1 MGPDSESGLILAA
14 FCQSFRVRYHIPMAR
29 RRKSVSLLERLSLDE
44 ETGSSIFSVLL
55 FAAAGFL
62 LLSALDLAGSL
73 GRSLDRGLEQAVGV
87 TRLLV
92 PFFLAGVAVHR
103 TKPEWLPLRA
113 ANTIGFILVFFSLN
127 PLLTALASGDRGTS
141 PELLLKSGG
150 RVGALIAEPFLAAI
164 GKPGSVVLFV
174 GLALIAFLLLFNAT
188 LRQVAEVLES
198 AVRGLLRV
206 LGVLLAPIRWLW
218 AASERRREERVRSAV
233 APAASPTEEA
243 AEDVAED
250 EEAAE
255 EDAASEEG
263 EEGEGEEDG
272 SQDEDEEAEED
283 AEAVPQAPPKKP
295 KKKQP
300 RVDVPMELL
309 TRRDQKPTS
318 GDIVHNQRV
327 IQRTLETF
335 GIPVEM
341 GEHAVGPTV
350 TQFTLKPAEGIKLTR
365 ITGLHNDLA
374 LALAA
379 HPIRIEAPIP
389 GKSLVGIEVP
399 NQSVAAVGLR
409 ELLETKDWKDRKSAI
424 SFALGRDVSGKPWFA
439 DIGRMPH
446 LLVAGST
453 GSGKS
458 VCLNVLITSLLFA
471 NGPDELKMVLVD
483 PKRVELQV
491 YNGVPHLVAP
501 VITEVPKTVNA
512 LKWGLKE
519 MDRRFDLLS
528 KVGARDI
535 ATYNARSDEKLP
547 YLVFVI
553 DELADLMV
561 NAMQEVEGPIV
572 RLAQMA
578 RAVGIHLIL
587 ATQRPSVDVLTG
599 LIKANIPAR
608 IAFAV
613 ASAMDSRTILDQTGA
628 EKLIG
633 RGDMLFQTAEMSSP
647 RRIQGAFLS
656 DDEIRRVVEYIKSRY
671 EPVEYDAA
679 VTAKPGSGGD
689 GVPGMPVEEDADPM
703 LPEAR
708 EEILRAGK
716 GSASLLQRRLKVG
729 YARAARLIDLLEQ
742 EGFIG
747 PGEGAKPREILKTHI
762 SKGTAQIP
770 SAPAHPAL
778 AQVNREM
785 PALDEEGEEEPEDE
799 EGEED
804 AADEEERA

>member
-1 MGPDSESGLILAA
+1 M
-14 FCQSFRVRYHIPMAR
+14 
-29 RRKSVSLLERLSLDE
+29 
-44 ETGSSIFSVLL
+44 
-55 FAAAGFL
+55 
-62 LLSALDLAGSL
+62 
-73 GRSLDRGLEQAVGV
+73 GV
-87 TRLLV
+87 TRLV
-92 PFFLAGVAVHR
+92 IPFFLAGLAVHR

-113 ANTIGFILVFFSLN
+113 TNTIGFILVFFSLN
-127 PLLTALASGDRGTS
+127 PLLTALASGDQGAS
-141 PELLLKSGG
+141 PDLLLKSGG
-150 RVGALIAEPFLAAI
+150 RLGALIAEPFLAAI
-164 GKPGSVVLFV
+164 GKPGGVILFV

-198 AVRGLLRV
+198 AVRGLLRA
-206 LGVLLAPIRWLW
+206 LAVLLVPVRWLW

-233 APAASPTEEA
+233 VPAETSVEA
-243 AEDVAED
+243 AEDVAE
-250 EEAAE
+250 EEEME
-255 EDAASEEG
+255 EEPDGPEEG
-263 EEGEGEEDG
+263 EDGEEEGSAEGPEEDG
-272 SQDEDEEAEED
+272 EGDEDEEAS
-283 AEAVPQAPPKKP
+283 QAPPKKP

-341 GEHAVGPTV
+341 SEHAVGPTV

-409 ELLETKDWKDRKSAI
+409 ELLETKDWKERKSQI
-424 SFALGRDVSGKPWFA
+424 SFALGRDVTGKPWFA

-528 KVGARDI
+528 KFGARDI

-633 RGDMLFQTAEMSSP
+633 RGDMLFQTAEMASS
-647 RRIQGAFLS
+647 RRIQGAFVS
-656 DDEIRRVVEYIKSRY
+656 DDEIRRAVEYIKSRY
-671 EPVEYDAA
+671 EPVEYDPA

-689 GVPGMPVEEDADPM
+689 GVPGVPVEEDADPM

-747 PGEGAKPREILKTHI
+747 PGEGAKPREILKTHV
-762 SKGTAQIP
+762 SRGTAQIP
-770 SAPAHPAL
+770 AAPAHPAL

-785 PALDEEGEEEPEDE
+785 PALEEEDESGEDE
-799 EGEED
+799 EGGD
-804 AADEEERA
+804 ADEEEGA

>member
-1 MGPDSESGLILAA
+1 
-14 FCQSFRVRYHIPMAR
+14 MAR

-127 PLLTALASGDRGTS
+127 PLLTALASGDQGVS
-141 PELLLKSGG
+141 PDLLLKSGG

-198 AVRGLLRV
+198 ALRALLRA
-206 LGVLLAPIRWLW
+206 LGVMLAPIRWLW
-218 AASERRREERVRSAV
+218 AAGERRREERIRSAV
-233 APAASPTEEA
+233 VPTPSPTEEA

-250 EEAAE
+250 EETEEEEDDAAE
-255 EDAASEEG
+255 EEE
-263 EEGEGEEDG
+263 EEDEG
-272 SQDEDEEAEED
+272 QEDSDEETEEAEE
-283 AEAVPQAPPKKP
+283 VPQVPPKKP

-300 RVDVPMELL
+300 RIDVPMELL

-424 SFALGRDVSGKPWFA
+424 SFALGRDVTGKPWFA

-471 NGPDELKMVLVD
+471 NGPDELKMILVD

-491 YNGVPHLVAP
+491 YNGVPHLLAP
-501 VITEVPKTVNA
+501 VITEVPKTVSS

-528 KVGARDI
+528 KFGARDI
-535 ATYNARSDEKLP
+535 ATYNARADEKLP

-633 RGDMLFQTAEMSSP
+633 RGDMLFQTAEMASP
-647 RRIQGAFLS
+647 RRIQGAFVS
-656 DDEIRRVVEYIKSRY
+656 DDEIRRVVEHIKSRY
-671 EPVEYDAA
+671 EPVEYDAS
-679 VTAKPGSGGD
+679 VTAKPGSGEG
-689 GVPGMPVEEDADPM
+689 GVTGMPVEDDADPM

-770 SAPAHPAL
+770 AAPAHPAL

-785 PALDEEGEEEPEDE
+785 PALDEEDGEDE
-799 EGEED
+799 QDGGAD
-804 AADEEERA
+804 DEEEGA